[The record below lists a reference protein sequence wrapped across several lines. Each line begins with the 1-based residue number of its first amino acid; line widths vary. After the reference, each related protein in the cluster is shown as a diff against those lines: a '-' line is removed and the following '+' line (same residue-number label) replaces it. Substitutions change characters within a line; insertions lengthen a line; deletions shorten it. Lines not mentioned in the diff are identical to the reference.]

1 MLSHVFFCMLGND
14 DLADSLKIR
23 YKETRFIKKKDV
35 WPPEQLHFTPP
46 LIVHYLENPN
56 VAFYESL
63 AKAKAAGGARVFEE
77 PKEFSC
83 SEYKIDNEDV
93 QRMKNTKTTK
103 DLRDVTSQLEISD
116 SARPRIAL
124 IEGAPGIGKTEIM
137 KEIAYQ
143 WAQGKLLTSS
153 DLVLLIR
160 LRDPV
165 AQNLTSLNELFKYF
179 CQRENIHTD
188 NYITHLTKDGGK
200 HITILLDGYDEL
212 PERLRE
218 DSFIARL
225 IDKEEL
231 PAATVVVSS
240 RPHASR
246 KIRQNVS
253 CYVDILGFTKD
264 EQQAFIEESLKGQS
278 EKIKELSNYLDC
290 HPNISSLCYIPFN
303 MVILL
308 WLFKEGIKPKVSTEL
323 YNLFVLH
330 TIQNSL
336 TKFNLPGANDF
347 SKLSNL
353 PTPYK
358 EVMQQLCTLCLK
370 AVDNKQLVFTL
381 DDIKLFCPNLESIP
395 GVLNGFGLL
404 QATEHT
410 TVMGRP
416 TKIFNFVHSS
426 I

>member
-1 MLSHVFFCMLGND
+1 M
-14 DLADSLKIR
+14 
-23 YKETRFIKKKDV
+23 
-35 WPPEQLHFTPP
+35 
-46 LIVHYLENPN
+46 
-56 VAFYESL
+56 
-63 AKAKAAGGARVFEE
+63 
-77 PKEFSC
+77 
-83 SEYKIDNEDV
+83 
-93 QRMKNTKTTK
+93 
-103 DLRDVTSQLEISD
+103 
-116 SARPRIAL
+116 
-124 IEGAPGIGKTEIM
+124 
-137 KEIAYQ
+137 
-143 WAQGKLLTSS
+143 
-153 DLVLLIR
+153 LLIR

-165 AQNLTSLNELFKYF
+165 AQNITSLHELFKYF

-188 NYITHLTKDGGK
+188 NHITHLSKDGGK
-200 HITILLDGYDEL
+200 HLTVLLDGYDEL
-212 PERLRE
+212 PEHLRE

-231 PAATVVVSS
+231 PAAALVVSS

-246 KIRQNVS
+246 KMRQNVS

-278 EKIKELSNYLDC
+278 GKIKELSNYLDC

-336 TKFNLPGANDF
+336 IKFNLPGSNDF
-347 SKLSNL
+347 SELSNL

-358 EVMQQLCTLCLK
+358 EAIQQLCALCLN

-381 DDIKLFCPNLESIP
+381 DDIKLFCPDLESIP
-395 GVLNGFGLL
+395 GALNGFGLL
-404 QATEHT
+404 QTTEHT
-410 TVMGRP
+410 TVVGRP
-416 TKIFNFVHSS
+416 TQIFNFVHSS
-426 I
+426 IQEYLAAYKMTTLLYKEELQLLRDKFWSAAFTNTFTLYVGQTKGQREAFKHFLADGGLPGTIADNFLQEDRKCLRLFRYFSEANDKQLLQSISKTFYTRSQISLKGPTSLSPSDLRFSSPAHPTKYGQIWICTIVTF